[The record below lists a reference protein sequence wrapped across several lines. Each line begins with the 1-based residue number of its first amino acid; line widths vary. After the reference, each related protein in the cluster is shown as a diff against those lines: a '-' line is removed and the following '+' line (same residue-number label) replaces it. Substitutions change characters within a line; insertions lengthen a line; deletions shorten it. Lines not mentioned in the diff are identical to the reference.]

1 MTYKRKDPRHYSYKL
16 RNPDPIDNT
25 WHFKLNDI
33 FSSDMLEYIIKTAEE
48 LPDSTQDRD
57 NIRQNQATWLP
68 NDDSPMRDVY
78 KHLEGVIRYV
88 NDAKFHFAIDEIEQL
103 QHLSYDKEDKFEM
116 HTDCMIRY
124 AEGHNIRKISCS
136 ILLNEDYEGGE
147 FHFAS
152 KQANWEVG
160 KIKKN
165 CAVFFPSFMPHS
177 VTPITKGNRQSLIV
191 WARGPQFV

>member
-1 MTYKRKDPRHYSYKL
+1 MTYKRKDERHNTYRL

-33 FSSDMLEYIIKTAEE
+33 FPPDMLEYIIKSAEE
-48 LPDSTQDRD
+48 LPDSTQERD
-57 NIRQNQATWLP
+57 DIRQNQATWLP

-78 KHLEGVIRYV
+78 KHLEGVIRYA

-103 QHLSYDKEDKFEM
+103 QHLSYNKEDKFEM

-152 KQANWEVG
+152 KQQNWEVG